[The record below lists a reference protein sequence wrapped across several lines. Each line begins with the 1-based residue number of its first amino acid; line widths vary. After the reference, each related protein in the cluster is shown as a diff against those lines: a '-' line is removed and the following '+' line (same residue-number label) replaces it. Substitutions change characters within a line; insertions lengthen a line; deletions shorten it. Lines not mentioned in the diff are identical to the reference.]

1 MKVCVCRCV
10 LKLHHYDAISGLLL
24 APEILVGQPVTTATD
39 MWSLGAV
46 VYTL

>member
-10 LKLHHYDAISGLLL
+10 LKLHHYDVISGLFL